1 MNWGKTL
8 LQPLPLRERAAP
20 SQIKEEFDEQ
30 AQKCLCLSVS
40 RRAGC
45 GRIPAVTM
53 PRFVHTA
60 LRLAAGFAILLVM
73 LWLGNLAAKLV
84 PLPGPLVGMVLL
96 FLFLTIH
103 RGAAAQAVI
112 TCGEHFLKHYA
123 FFFIP
128 AGVGV
133 MVHIHQLRGS
143 MLGVIA
149 SLVISSLLSLIVTAV
164 TMQLLIKRRRGGT
177 AS

>member
-1 MNWGKTL
+1 MNRGKSAL
-8 LQPLPLRERAAP
+8 SPAPLRERAAP
-20 SQIKEEFDEQ
+20 SQTKEEFDEQ
-30 AQKCLCLSVS
+30 AQKGLCLSAFC
-40 RRAGC
+40 RA
-45 GRIPAVTM
+45 RAMNMRV
-53 PRFVHTA
+53 VNTA

-73 LWLGNLAAKLV
+73 LWLGNLAAKFL

-96 FLFLTIH
+96 FLFLTVH
-103 RGAAAQAVI
+103 KGAAAQAVI
-112 TCGEHFLKHYA
+112 ACGEHFLKHYA

-143 MLGVIA
+143 MLGVVA
-149 SLVISSLLSLIVTAV
+149 SLMISSLLSLIVTAV
-164 TMQLLIKRRRGGT
+164 TMQLLIKRRLSGT